1 MTTIERLRALLDGL
15 PPSWPVTRLGHAPHC
30 GDGAEFPWDC
40 TCDLPDFR
48 EDLEEAI
55 NALPA
60 LLDVVGD
67 IEMTVGIYEEL
78 AAGIRA
84 SRDPRVMREREGA
97 IASLGETLAAK
108 VRAALARLE
117 GRR

>member
-1 MTTIERLRALLDGL
+1 VTTIERLRALHDWAWTDPTWGKSWSGE
-15 PPSWPVTRLGHAPHC
+15 PEKRCPSCDVPWPC
-30 GDGAEFPWDC
+30 
-40 TCDLPDFR
+40 
-48 EDLEEAI
+48 
-55 NALPA
+55 ALPA
-60 LLDVVGD
+60 LLDALGD

-108 VRAALARLE
+108 VHVALDRLD
-117 GRR
+117 GAK